1 MATPH
6 VSVLTAVVW
15 LAKTSATNAEVH
27 VALIA
32 SAKDL
37 GALGRDT
44 NSYGHELVK
53 AKQAIEFLLGL
64 CTSRPT
70 SEPSACPSCVGV
82 VIDVK
87 ILTDWYPA
95 ETTWTLSVTRTA
107 ISGNSY
113 DLQNTTATF
122 LILPQVRVR
131 LVIQLCQSRPM
142 EILVI
147 ANVEVLHGDLKWGRR

>member
-15 LAKTSATNAEVH
+15 LAKTSATNAKVR
-27 VALIA
+27 ATLIA

-37 GALGRDT
+37 GAPSCDT
-44 NSYGHELVK
+44 NSYGNELVK
-53 AKQAIEFLLGL
+53 AKQAIKFLLGL

-82 VIDVK
+82 DIDVR

-95 ETTWTLSVTRTA
+95 ETT
-107 ISGNSY
+107 
-113 DLQNTTATF
+113 
-122 LILPQVRVR
+122 
-131 LVIQLCQSRPM
+131 
-142 EILVI
+142 
-147 ANVEVLHGDLKWGRR
+147 